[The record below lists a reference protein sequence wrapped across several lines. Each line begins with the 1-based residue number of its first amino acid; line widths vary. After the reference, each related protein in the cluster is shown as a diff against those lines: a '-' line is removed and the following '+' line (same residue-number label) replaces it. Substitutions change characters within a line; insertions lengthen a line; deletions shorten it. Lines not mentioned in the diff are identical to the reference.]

1 MLRNNPVFQEDLN
14 AILKDKAVPWEQL
27 QNKTVFVTGAT
38 GLIGYTLICALL
50 QYSLFCGGN
59 IHVTALIR
67 DRKRAEEKFADW
79 FPEVKSILT
88 FREGIVEALPE
99 VCGTVDYIVHCACP
113 TGSSYFVEH
122 PVETIETI
130 YSGTKQ
136 VLDLARRKQSSG
148 VAFLSSME
156 VSGEI
161 KTREKLRESDLGYLN
176 ISSLRSSYPEGK
188 RLAENLCCAYAKE
201 YGVPVTIARLAQTF
215 GPGVDR
221 NDGRVFAYM
230 ARCALEGQNI
240 RLNTDGSKE
249 NMYLYTMDAVSAI
262 LLLLVKGENG
272 EAYNVANETSYC
284 SIKRMAEL
292 VAGIFGKGSV
302 DVEINVGQASR
313 EYPPVGYLNLDTT
326 KLNTLGWSPRVGLLN
341 MYGRMMSVF

>member
-1 MLRNNPVFQEDLN
+1 M
-14 AILKDKAVPWEQL
+14 
-27 QNKTVFVTGAT
+27 
-38 GLIGYTLICALL
+38 
-50 QYSLFCGGN
+50 
-59 IHVTALIR
+59 
-67 DRKRAEEKFADW
+67 
-79 FPEVKSILT
+79 
-88 FREGIVEALPE
+88 
-99 VCGTVDYIVHCACP
+99 
-113 TGSSYFVEH
+113 
-122 PVETIETI
+122 
-130 YSGTKQ
+130 
-136 VLDLARRKQSSG
+136 
-148 VAFLSSME
+148 
-156 VSGEI
+156 
-161 KTREKLRESDLGYLN
+161 GYLN
-176 ISSLRSSYPEGK
+176 ISSFSSSYPEGK

-302 DVEINVGQASR
+302 DVEINVGQVSR

-341 MYGRMMSVF
+341 MYDRMMSVF